1 MSRKRPEQ
9 HEESGVD
16 EWVVTYGDC
25 MSLLLTFFIL
35 LFSFSTIDAQK
46 WKNLVASMR
55 GDPDV
60 LEVGLQ
66 QENSVVNLFDE
77 NSVAQLLENKERDGD
92 NEQESEPV
100 PTQTPLQTAG
110 VDATATPEATEPQSG
125 DDSEN
130 YYEYGVDNDIFL
142 KLYYEIIAYQNQAD
156 LDGGL
161 GVYKTETEIILRFQD
176 NLMFD
181 SGKADINAA
190 SLEVLSAIVPMLGKY
205 EADIGKVRIEGH
217 TDTVPINNSN
227 FRDNYELSAARAINV
242 LRYIKDNGA
251 IPPEKLIAMGYGEYS
266 PIATNET
273 EEGRAMNRR
282 TDIVL
287 VANSD

>member
-142 KLYYEIIAYQNQAD
+142 KLYYEIIAYKNQAD